1 MSRFSGVWP
10 AMVTPLDGKGHPSV
24 PAIEALVDV
33 FVDQE
38 LDGLYV
44 TGSTGQWPMLS
55 MANRRQVVEHVV

>member
-1 MSRFSGVWP
+1 
-10 AMVTPLDGKGHPSV
+10 MVTPLDGKGHPSV

-55 MANRRQVVEHVV
+55 MATRRQVVEHVV